1 MVARADRSGS
11 ELCFLE
17 ETVFPRHEG
26 TSLFIFIVRMCSP
39 CNPSVTLS
47 VLSHVDSTAVR

>member
-1 MVARADRSGS
+1 MVARVDRSGS

-26 TSLFIFIVRMCSP
+26 TSTFNLHCQNVQSMQSIGHTQCSQP
-39 CNPSVTLS
+39 C
-47 VLSHVDSTAVR
+47 